1 MFLTMPLISQLV
13 SATVLTHARSRSR
26 KAPTRMN
33 RKNRSILIVL
43 LPVVILAATGWY
55 VLGQRDNADETNATQ
70 NQADSS
76 EGEGRNTLRLVATGD
91 MIAHDS
97 VIANAETN
105 GGYDFYSL
113 MQNMQPYF
121 AQADVSFCNEATPAG
136 GEQFGISG
144 YPIFN
149 APLEWH
155 DGMEQVGCSV
165 INLGTNHTY
174 DKGEPLVDAMVA
186 DWQGRDVLATAGAHQ
201 SQAEREQ
208 ISYFELDGV
217 SFAFLSYSTYSNQL
231 VPNDYSLVQYDEQ
244 TATREIRQAADSADI
259 VLVSMRWGDEY
270 AEEPNARD
278 STIARTIAEA
288 GADYVFGHGPHVLQP
303 VERIN
308 TDDGR
313 ETVVWYSLGNFL
325 NTQIPAETLV
335 GGFAVMD
342 IDTETLKLES
352 LGFLPTYS
360 HYEWSADDAVVE
372 NLLTR
377 ENLQMYALDEVDD
390 SYFQRNQLDTTVQTE
405 REHLTNVLNRMT
417 EVTILSSSDYLR
429 N

>member
-1 MFLTMPLISQLV
+1 
-13 SATVLTHARSRSR
+13 
-26 KAPTRMN
+26 MN

-55 VLGQRDNADETNATQ
+55 VLGQRDNADETNATH

>member
-1 MFLTMPLISQLV
+1 
-13 SATVLTHARSRSR
+13 
-26 KAPTRMN
+26 MN